1 MPNNS
6 NHPSLKMTTN
16 PTNDVVHAPLDV
28 ETLISDLITPTHVL
42 VEEMAIAPKDDKDDE
57 DNSQDLASLDYKGES
72 FSWLCWHIV
81 NIIYVNNLVV

>member
-1 MPNNS
+1 
-6 NHPSLKMTTN
+6 MTTN

-72 FSWLCWHIV
+72 FS
-81 NIIYVNNLVV
+81 

>member
-1 MPNNS
+1 
-6 NHPSLKMTTN
+6 
-16 PTNDVVHAPLDV
+16 
-28 ETLISDLITPTHVL
+28 
-42 VEEMAIAPKDDKDDE
+42 MAIAPKDDKDDE

>member
-72 FSWLCWHIV
+72 FS
-81 NIIYVNNLVV
+81 